1 MRELLFFEF
10 NRAFL
15 CEIHKNC
22 VVLQLMKR
30 VVLSLGSNIS
40 SRRLYIEKATVAVEQ
55 RIGSVVRQSSVRE
68 SLSWGFTSHPFL
80 NQVLE
85 VQTSLSPE
93 EVLEATQQIEIDLG
107 RNEKTDCDA
116 QGHPVYHDRTIDI
129 DLLWYEGERREGE
142 KLILPHPH
150 IAERE
155 FILVLL
161 IEMYGNQLIAPFE
174 KSFQEM
180 LSDIKNC

>member
-1 MRELLFFEF
+1 
-10 NRAFL
+10 
-15 CEIHKNC
+15 
-22 VVLQLMKR
+22 MKT
-30 VVLSLGSNIS
+30 VVLSLGSNLS
-40 SRRLYIEKATVAVEQ
+40 DRRLYIEKATVAIEQ
-55 RIGSVVRQSSVRE
+55 HVGSVSRRSSVRE
-68 SLSWGFTSHPFL
+68 SASWGFSSHPFL

-107 RNEKTDCDA
+107 RNEKTGRDA
-116 QGHPVYHDRTIDI
+116 QGNPIYHDRTIDI
-129 DLLWYEGERREGE
+129 DLLWYEGESREGE
-142 KLILPHPH
+142 KLTLPHPH

-161 IEMYGNQLIAPFE
+161 VELYGNQIIAPFE

-180 LSDIKNC
+180 LSDILNG

>member
-1 MRELLFFEF
+1 M
-10 NRAFL
+10 
-15 CEIHKNC
+15 
-22 VVLQLMKR
+22 QLMKR

-40 SRRLYIEKATVAVEQ
+40 NRRLYIEKATAEIEQ
-55 RIGSVVRQSSVRE
+55 LVGSVSRRSSVRE

-85 VQTSLSPE
+85 VQTALSPE
-93 EVLEATQQIEIDLG
+93 EVLEVTQQIEIDLG
-107 RNEKTDCDA
+107 RNEKSGRDA
-116 QGHPVYHDRTIDI
+116 QGHPIYHDRTIDI
-129 DLLWYEGERREGE
+129 DLLWYEGEHREGE
-142 KLILPHPH
+142 KLTLPHPH

-161 IEMYGNQLIAPFE
+161 VEIYGNQKITSFE

-180 LSDIKNC
+180 LSDF

>member
-1 MRELLFFEF
+1 
-10 NRAFL
+10 
-15 CEIHKNC
+15 
-22 VVLQLMKR
+22 MKR

-40 SRRLYIEKATVAVEQ
+40 SRRLYIEKATVAIEQ
-55 RIGSVVRQSSVRE
+55 RIGSVVGQSSVRE

-107 RNEKTDCDA
+107 RDEKTGRDA
-116 QGHPVYHDRTIDI
+116 QGNPVYHDRTIDI
-129 DLLWYEGERREGE
+129 DLLCYEGERREGE
-142 KLILPHPH
+142 KLTLPHPH

-155 FILVLL
+155 FILILL
-161 IEMYGNQLIAPFE
+161 VEMYGNQIIAPFE

-180 LSDIKNC
+180 LSDI

>member
-1 MRELLFFEF
+1 MSDFY
-10 NRAFL
+10 
-15 CEIHKNC
+15 KNC

-30 VVLSLGSNIS
+30 VVLSLGSNLS
-40 SRRLYIEKATVAVEQ
+40 NRRLYIEKATVAIEQ
-55 RIGSVVRQSSVRE
+55 RIGLVVRQSSVRE

-107 RNEKTDCDA
+107 RDEKTGRDE
-116 QGHPVYHDRTIDI
+116 QGNPVYHDRTIDI

-142 KLILPHPH
+142 KLTLPHPH

-161 IEMYGNQLIAPFE
+161 VEIYGSQIIAPFE

-180 LSDIKNC
+180 LPDIKN